1 MQIFMKIG
9 HKIKKYIIKVEH
21 ALFLVYRYIDIS
33 TLAGMLTRL
42 GARGSL
48 CLQVFG
54 LLGLQVV
61 RLIGWWDCD
70 LADWQVRGL
79 MDLWNGS
86 LGSIHVSSTRPGRHH
101 LRFL

>member
-1 MQIFMKIG
+1 
-9 HKIKKYIIKVEH
+9 
-21 ALFLVYRYIDIS
+21 
-33 TLAGMLTRL
+33 MLTRL

-48 CLQVFG
+48 CLQIFG

-70 LADWQVRGL
+70 LADWQVSGL

-86 LGSIHVSSTRPGRHH
+86 LAGLYVADWQVGKYLFGRPVK
-101 LRFL
+101 